1 MFLYRKKKESVT
13 RILESF
19 NFSPV
24 IGIKVLMEKSLIMVS
39 QGRILVHQLI
49 QEMCWYII
57 RQEASADPRRYSRL
71 WLPWDISDVLAGDLV
86 SICKSESF

>member
-1 MFLYRKKKESVT
+1 MI

-49 QEMCWYII
+49 QEIGWYIT
-57 RQEASADPRRYSRL
+57 RQDASD
-71 WLPWDISDVLAGDLV
+71 D
-86 SICKSESF
+86 